1 MARILQIRR
10 GTTQENDNFTGMPG
24 EVTFDTD
31 TKTLRVHDGETL
43 GGFQIARTDQIGTT
57 GGTGIFDINDISDDF
72 WTELFSR
79 VAPNTLNYIETNT
92 MQIGNI
98 PYLEYMFDNMST
110 ALFAQPILVC
120 TTADAGYTTDDEV
133 YSFGIGNH
141 AVMSPNLY
149 HDQYGLHIRLFI
161 GSQQFWV
168 ANKTTGAQTNIQ
180 YNNWRIKFR
189 LYY

>member
-10 GTTQENDNFTGMPG
+10 GTAQQNDNFTGMMG

-43 GGFQIARTDQIGTT
+43 GGFKIARADQITTT
-57 GGTGIFDINDISDDF
+57 GGTSVFDINDISDEF
-72 WTELFSR
+72 WETLFSR
-79 VAPNTLNYIETNT
+79 VTPNTLKYTDSNT
-92 MQIGNI
+92 MPIGNV
-98 PYLEYMFDNMST
+98 PYLEYIFSKMST
-110 ALFAQPILVC
+110 ALFAHPILVC
-120 TTADAGYTTDDEV
+120 TTADAGYDTDDEV

-149 HDQYGLHIRLFI
+149 HDKYGLHIRLFI
-161 GSQQFWV
+161 GSDQFWV
-168 ANKTTGAQTNIQ
+168 ANKTTGTQTNIQ
-180 YNNWRIKFR
+180 NDNWCIKFR